1 MFLLVWK
8 YVICLHMYISLYIFL
23 YHLSIYIH
31 TNRKAFTYK
40 SKLKQ
45 SQSIFL
51 FSIGLIHYIYTF
63 KQTYKM
69 ITFSITLIFGLFFQ
83 HLTSVT
89 HLFIF
94 SKYAFCHAGILTNNF
109 VKAFLKMTQ
118 FVFLSIILNNNILVT
133 ARTCNLIIIFSVVL
147 YIKYKHSIF

>member
-69 ITFSITLIFGLFFQ
+69 ITFSITLIFGLLFQ

-133 ARTCNLIIIFSVVL
+133 ARTYNLIIIFSVVL